1 MGDCYK
7 WDPGAPR
14 STVPGASNGNVGP
27 AGEPD
32 QKQDEGGKKYDWM
45 ECVAFVSTAVLKG
58 FCCRIRGGNMHG
70 LARYSKRKGRERG
83 KEEEI
88 KEHVRRGLERRF
100 RC

>member
-7 WDPGAPR
+7 WNPGVPR
-14 STVPGASNGNVGP
+14 STVPGASDGNVGP

-45 ECVAFVSTAVLKG
+45 ECVAFVSIAVLNG

-70 LARYSKRKGRERG
+70 PMVPRDTARE
-83 KEEEI
+83 KEEEEE
-88 KEHVRRGLERRF
+88 KKRKSTST
-100 RC
+100 